1 MKASALL
8 CIDSTVI
15 RCDTFGNSAFQMTTI
30 RLQYAGSPTYTLHIS
45 FSTRIKCMA
54 LHCLPPPPP
63 FQARQATAA
72 TATGLGRHGRIRDA
86 VIILQAAGRGLIPHV
101 TCRLPMSG
109 VMSFQCEMGSKVS

>member
-1 MKASALL
+1 
-8 CIDSTVI
+8 
-15 RCDTFGNSAFQMTTI
+15 
-30 RLQYAGSPTYTLHIS
+30 
-45 FSTRIKCMA
+45 MA

-72 TATGLGRHGRIRDA
+72 AATGLGRHGRIRDA
-86 VIILQAAGRGLIPHV
+86 FIILQAAGSGLIPHV